1 VVESLKVTSFC
12 VLIVVYHNSDRNK
25 RKRPPIVITGSLN
38 PAIALILEQL
48 IRSPKTARDL
58 IWRAE
63 IWWYASAFPQLGTR
77 ALGQL
82 VGRTPK
88 TVRKHVGRLEQSL
101 EALNGAV
108 AHGGQAHLKRLVADC
123 LQDAPR
129 SGHPPTFSPA
139 QIVSL
144 ISLACE
150 QPELCGRPVSK
161 WTSREIADEAVKRK
175 IVEKISASHVGQ
187 ILRSVNLKPHKIKG
201 WCFTTEKDQE
211 EFDRRAQEV
220 CDAYLQA
227 PQNHTQSGLHTVC
240 VDEAT
245 GLQANEKRAASLPAK
260 PDQPAKEETQYTR
273 HGAVCLTAAWDVVL
287 GAVVQHQVQET
298 RTNEDF
304 AWFIEQTTSSDP
316 DGKWIFVLDN
326 LNTHSGEALVRLIA
340 RLEGIDETT
349 LGDKK
354 KRRGILGS
362 IQSRQAF
369 LNDPERRIRFVYT
382 PKHSSWL
389 NQVEVIF
396 GIVKRR
402 GLAGASFKSTAELIA
417 RIDHFIAYY
426 NTTFAQPMNWTYTG
440 RPTDAK
446 PNEQPLT
453 WRQRLL
459 PKSWKDHWHQHHQ
472 PLAA

>member
-1 VVESLKVTSFC
+1 M
-12 VLIVVYHNSDRNK
+12 
-25 RKRPPIVITGSLN
+25 
-38 PAIALILEQL
+38 
-48 IRSPKTARDL
+48 IRSPKTARDM

-63 IWWYASAFPQLGTR
+63 IWLYASAGPQLDAR

-88 TVRKHVGRLEQSL
+88 TVRKHVSRLEQSL
-101 EALNGAV
+101 EALDAALARGV
-108 AHGGQAHLKRLVADC
+108 QAQLERLVEDC

-129 SGHPPTFSPA
+129 SGAPPTFSPT
-139 QIVSL
+139 QIVSI

-150 QPELCGRPVSK
+150 KPELCGRPVSK
-161 WTSREIADEAVKRK
+161 WTSREIADEAVKRR

-187 ILRSVNLKPHKIKG
+187 ILRSVNLRPHKTKG

-211 EFDRRAQEV
+211 EFNRRAQEV

-227 PQNHTQSGLHTVC
+227 PQKYEQFGVHTVC

-260 PDQPAKEETQYTR
+260 PDQPGKEETQYTR
-273 HGAVCLTAAWDVVL
+273 HGAVCLTAAWDVVQ
-287 GAVVQHQVQET
+287 GQVVKHNVQET
-298 RTNEDF
+298 RTDDDF
-304 AWFIEQTTSSDP
+304 ARFIEQTIGSDP
-316 DGKWIFVLDN
+316 EGKWVVVADN
-326 LNTHSGEALVRLIA
+326 LNTHSGEALVRSIA

-349 LGDKK
+349 LGNKK

-362 IQSRQAF
+362 VKSRQAF
-369 LNDPERRIRFVYT
+369 LNDPQRRIRFVYT

-402 GLAGASFKSTAELIA
+402 GLNGASFKSTAELIA

-426 NTTFAQPMNWTYTG
+426 NTTFARPMNWTYTG
-440 RPTDAK
+440 RPTDATI
-446 PNEQPLT
+446 NAQPLT

-459 PKSWKDHWHQHHQ
+459 PKSWKDHWNQHR
-472 PLAA
+472 PTLAA